1 MDLRYSDTDIRCL
14 ESGGTCIIAVQFS
27 PKVVSSCVTPDFS
40 LLCYKQ
46 ARSLQQTN
54 GRCRRYHLFWQ
65 ICRQENRQFMKRVL
79 IAEDE
84 ILVAMDLQITL
95 SEIGYSV
102 IGISSSGEQTI
113 ELTRAERPDI
123 ILMDVHLRGAVS
135 GLQAAE
141 KIQEEFAI
149 PILFV
154 TAAPDD
160 STLEKINSSKM
171 NALLSKPI
179 STQSLQIAIN
189 KLIK

>member
-1 MDLRYSDTDIRCL
+1 VYRAEFTLHNISFLLR
-14 ESGGTCIIAVQFS
+14 EKSGAFLRNDKRRKQ
-27 PKVVSSCVTPDFS
+27 SSSEVR
-40 LLCYKQ
+40 KE
-46 ARSLQQTN
+46 
-54 GRCRRYHLFWQ
+54 
-65 ICRQENRQFMKRVL
+65 IVKRVL

-95 SEIGYSV
+95 SEMGYSV
-102 IGISSSGEQTI
+102 IGVSSSGEQTI

-141 KIQEEFAI
+141 KIQKEFAI

-154 TAAPDD
+154 TAAPDN
-160 STLEKINSSKM
+160 STLNKINRSKM
-171 NALLSKPI
+171 NALLSKPF
-179 STQSLQIAIN
+179 STQSLQIAIH